1 MSGLKKVLCDNSIF
15 RIVYII
21 TLFFCNVAFVQIPAY
36 VCLVFL
42 FFWGVYITYRNIK
55 YNHCFDSLRFSIW
68 ILAFLAINFITML
81 LNLSDTLVFN
91 FVMLLHLGIC
101 FFVFYGI
108 HTEKKLNS
116 KAELYKV
123 CKFIIYSTTTLGVLG
138 FIFMMCGVK
147 FEWYWIK
154 FIIYENRFT
163 GVFINP
169 NILGF
174 ISVVSLVCCHI
185 MTREDFLVQ
194 AEKPRVS
201 RIWLAL
207 CLTIDLFS
215 LLLCDSNAS
224 MVLFICYVI
233 AILVFNFFS
242 MTVKLSKKQILMKF
256 LAVFMAGCFVVSAS
270 FMVRSI
276 CQRGFTSLVSKPTV
290 TTTTTTIEQP
300 QSSAGEEQ
308 ITFTHENSNLDSGR
322 IKLIKESIKLFR
334 LSPVFGISHGNIIH
348 YSQKYLDSYLSMS
361 YHNNDLH
368 NGYLTILVSTG
379 VLGFCIFAIFGLR
392 FAKHIAS
399 SLFKRQN
406 ALSRDILPCLFAFC
420 CAYLVYSLFE
430 KALLYDISF
439 MVMWF
444 WYMIGQTGVYLN
456 KYEPLIESHYMMHR
470 HRLPRHM
477 L

>member
-1 MSGLKKVLCDNSIF
+1 
-15 RIVYII
+15 
-21 TLFFCNVAFVQIPAY
+21 
-36 VCLVFL
+36 
-42 FFWGVYITYRNIK
+42 
-55 YNHCFDSLRFSIW
+55 
-68 ILAFLAINFITML
+68 
-81 LNLSDTLVFN
+81 
-91 FVMLLHLGIC
+91 
-101 FFVFYGI
+101 
-108 HTEKKLNS
+108 
-116 KAELYKV
+116 
-123 CKFIIYSTTTLGVLG
+123 
-138 FIFMMCGVK
+138 MMCGVK

-163 GVFINP
+163 GVYINP

-174 ISVVSLVCCHI
+174 ISVVSLVCCHM
-185 MTREDFLVQ
+185 MTREDFLIQ
-194 AEKPRVS
+194 AKRTRIS
-201 RIWLAL
+201 RIWMAL

-233 AILVFNFFS
+233 ATLVFNFFS
-242 MTVKLSKKQILMKF
+242 MTARLSKKQLLMKF
-256 LAVFMAGCFVVSAS
+256 LAVFLAGVFVVCAS
-270 FMVRSI
+270 YMVRNI
-276 CQRGFTSLVSKPTV
+276 CQRGFSSLVSKPALP
-290 TTTTTTIEQP
+290 TTSTTIEQP
-300 QSSAGEEQ
+300 ESSAGEEQ

-322 IKLIKESIKLFR
+322 IRLIKESFKLFR

-348 YSQKYLDSYLSMS
+348 YSQQYLDGYMSMT

-392 FAKHIAS
+392 FAKHIAVA
-399 SLFKRQN
+399 LFKRQN

-456 KYEPLIESHYMMHR
+456 KYEPLIESHYMLHR

-477 L
+477 V